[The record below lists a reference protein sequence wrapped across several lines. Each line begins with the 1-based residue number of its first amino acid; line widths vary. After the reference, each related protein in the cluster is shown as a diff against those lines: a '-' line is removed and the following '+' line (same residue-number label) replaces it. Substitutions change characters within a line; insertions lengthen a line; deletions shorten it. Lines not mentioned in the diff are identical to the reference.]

1 MDKCHNGQV
10 WSECTQCEKSCTH
23 REIDCLEGET
33 AEDCDEGC
41 ACPSDQAWD
50 GHHCVPVEECPCIR
64 NGDKYQVGETVE
76 QHCQKWYELKTLG
89 LFKLKLNL
97 SYPDLIF
104 DQESKLKY

>member
-76 QHCQKWYELKTLG
+76 QHCQKWYEL
-89 LFKLKLNL
+89 
-97 SYPDLIF
+97 
-104 DQESKLKY
+104 